1 MIRFAADEDFDND
14 IIRGLRRRQPEINIL
29 RVQDG
34 GLRSAKDAVV
44 LAWAADED
52 RVLLTHDVT
61 TMSAHAIDRL
71 RLGQRMSGIIIV
83 HQHLDI
89 GNVIDDLEVIAT
101 CSSVTEWV
109 DQVFYLPL
117 R

>member
-14 IIRGLRRRQPEINIL
+14 IIRGLRRRQPEIDVL
-29 RVQDG
+29 RVQDAG
-34 GLRSAKDAVV
+34 IRSAADPVV

-61 TMSAHAIDRL
+61 TMSAHAIDRV
-71 RLGQRMSGIIIV
+71 RIGQRMPGVIIV

-89 GNVIDDLEVIAT
+89 GNVIDDLVVIAG
-101 CSSVTEWV
+101 CSSATEWIN
-109 DQVFYLPL
+109 QVYYLPL